1 MIARVRRR
9 APVVVL
15 AMAVAFLARPAA
27 GQFPDTFTNLRVL
40 PKDIPKAELEATMRG
55 FAFALGVRCNHC
67 HVEKADRKLDFAADD
82 RDEKK
87 TARVM
92 LRMVAAINHD
102 YVGTIGKA
110 SPIRV
115 ECVTCHRGLTQ
126 PRTLNAILA
135 EAAAKDGIEAAI
147 AQYRDLREK
156 YYGTGQYDFGETP
169 LNQLT
174 ESFLHADKN
183 KEAVAIMELNFAAN
197 HPRSVWAYH
206 MLAMAHEANG
216 EIEKALAD
224 YRQVVLLHPDDAWA
238 KRQIEALSARKK

>member
-1 MIARVRRR
+1 M
-9 APVVVL
+9 
-15 AMAVAFLARPAA
+15 
-27 GQFPDTFTNLRVL
+27 GDTFTNLRVL

-55 FAFALGVRCNHC
+55 FAFALGVRCDHC
-67 HVEKADRKLDFAADD
+67 HVAKADHSHPPAMVAAGRKLDFAADD

-92 LRMVAAINHD
+92 LRMVAAINRD
-102 YVGTIGKA
+102 YLGRIGKA

-135 EAAAKDGIEAAI
+135 EAAGKDGIEAA
-147 AQYRDLREK
+147 K
-156 YYGTGQYDFGETP
+156 YDFGETP

-174 ESFLHADKN
+174 ESLLHADKN
-183 KEAVAIMELNFAAN
+183 KEAVAIMEMNFAAN
-197 HPRSVWAYH
+197 RPTSMWAYH

-224 YRQVVLLHPDDAWA
+224 YRQVVVLHPDDAWA
-238 KRQIEALSARKK
+238 KQQIEALSARKK